1 MLEALK
7 KDPAWKGRKGPVVLV
22 IMDGVGYGKYREG
35 DAVADSKMFNLEAIK
50 ALSPHTRLK
59 AHGKAVGLP
68 SDEDMGNS
76 EVGHNAMGCGRVFS
90 QGAALVSASIA
101 GGALFEGRA
110 WKEVVGG
117 LTGDSLAGSS
127 GAIGVCPAGTNS
139 NGVGSRRVPTL
150 HFIGLFSDG
159 NVHSHLDHLKA
170 MIRRAKEDGVK
181 RVRVHVLFDGR
192 DVGETSALEYLDP
205 FEAFL
210 KDQSNGGFDARIA
223 SGGGRMWI
231 TMDRYGADWSM
242 VERGWKTHV
251 LGEARPFASAREAVE
266 TYRREIPGIIDQD
279 LKEFVVVDK
288 GADGRNVPAG
298 TIEDGDSVVYFN
310 FRGDRALEITAAF
323 EEDDFTRFDRVR
335 RPKVCYAGMME
346 YDGDLH
352 VPRRYLVSPPS
363 IDRTMGEYLAATGV
377 RTLAISET
385 QKYGHVTYFFN
396 GNRTG
401 KFNDKLETY
410 VEIKSDIVPFE
421 QRPWMKCAEITDE
434 VIRAL
439 GSGNYDFIRLNY
451 PNGDMVGHT
460 GIYQAVVCSMEAM
473 DIQLGRLRK
482 AVDEAGGIMVIT
494 ADHGNSDDMYEHDK
508 KTGAV
513 SLKTDGSPRAKTSHS
528 LNPVPCVIYDPG
540 YQGEYPA
547 APGGAN
553 DGGAGNGKGSLNE
566 GLGISSIAATCL
578 RLLGY
583 LPPADYDKAL
593 IK

>member
-7 KDPAWKGRKGPVVLV
+7 KNPAWKGRRGPIVLI

-35 DAVADSKMFNLEAIK
+35 DAVADSKMYHLD
-50 ALSPHTRLK
+50 ALTAKSPHTRLK

-68 SDEDMGNS
+68 SDDDMGNS

-90 QGAALVSASIA
+90 QGAALVSQSIA
-101 GGALFEGRA
+101 SGAMFEGHA
-110 WKEVVGG
+110 WKDIVANV
-117 LTGDSLAGSS
+117 TDASS
-127 GAIGVCPAGTNS
+127 GAARGRA
-139 NGVGSRRVPTL
+139 L

-170 MIRRAKEDGVK
+170 MIKQAKKDGV
-181 RVRVHVLFDGR
+181 RLVRVHTLFDGR
-192 DVGETSALEYLDP
+192 DVGETSALEYIDP
-205 FEAFL
+205 FETFL
-210 KDQSNGGFDARIA
+210 KEESADGFDAKIA

-242 VERGWKTHV
+242 VERGWNTHV
-251 LGEARPFASAREAVE
+251 HGKGRQFSSAREAVE
-266 TYRREIPGIIDQD
+266 TYRKEIPGIIDQD
-279 LKEFVVVDK
+279 LKEFVIVEK
-288 GADGRNVPAG
+288 NADGAALPVG

-323 EEDDFTRFDRVR
+323 EEDAFDKFDRGR
-335 RPKVCYAGMME
+335 RPDVCYAGMME

-401 KFNDKLETY
+401 KFSDKLETY
-410 VEIKSDIVPFE
+410 VEIKSDVVPFE
-421 QRPWMKCAEITDE
+421 QRPWMKCAEIADQ
-434 VIRAL
+434 VIAAIS
-439 GSGNYDFIRLNY
+439 SGKYDFIRLNF

-460 GIYQAVVCSMEAM
+460 GVYQAVVCAMEGM
-473 DIQLGRLRK
+473 DLQLGRIAK
-482 AVDEAGGIMVIT
+482 AADAAGAVLLIT
-494 ADHGNSDDMYEHDK
+494 ADHGNSDDMYEHNK

-513 SLKTDGSPRAKTSHS
+513 ALKADGTPKAKTSHS
-528 LNPVPCVIYDPG
+528 LNPVPCIVYDPE
-540 YQGEYPA
+540 YKGEYKADPKDA
-547 APGGAN
+547 A
-553 DGGAGNGKGSLNE
+553 LNE
-566 GLGISSIAATCL
+566 GLGISSIAATVIDL
-578 RLLGY
+578 IGY
-583 LPPADYDKAL
+583 IPPADYDKSAL
-593 IK
+593 RPK